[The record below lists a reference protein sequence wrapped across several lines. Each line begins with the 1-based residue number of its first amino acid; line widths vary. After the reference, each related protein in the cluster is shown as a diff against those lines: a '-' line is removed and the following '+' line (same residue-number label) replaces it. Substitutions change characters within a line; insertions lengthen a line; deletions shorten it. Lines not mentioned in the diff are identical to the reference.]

1 MNEDSK
7 MTERNMRPNN
17 RIKNLLIAGAVTGLL
32 LATLLALGF
41 RGTVRA
47 AEDPAGNVQPQ
58 TLPADMTTTNLQAEN
73 AQLRSAVNTL
83 LNREGQY
90 QQQLEL
96 ANQTILQLQSQLSQA
111 NGQLPSFRSDDHGGF
126 DD

>member
-7 MTERNMRPNN
+7 MTERTMRPNN
-17 RIKNLLIAGAVTGLL
+17 RVKNLLIAGAVTGLL
-32 LATLLALGF
+32 LATILALGF

-47 AEDPAGNVQPQ
+47 AEDPAGSVQPQ
-58 TLPADMTTTNLQAEN
+58 TLPADMTTTSLQAEN

-96 ANQTILQLQSQLSQA
+96 ANQTILQLQNQISQA
-111 NGQLPSFRSDDHGGF
+111 NSQLPSFRSDDHGGF